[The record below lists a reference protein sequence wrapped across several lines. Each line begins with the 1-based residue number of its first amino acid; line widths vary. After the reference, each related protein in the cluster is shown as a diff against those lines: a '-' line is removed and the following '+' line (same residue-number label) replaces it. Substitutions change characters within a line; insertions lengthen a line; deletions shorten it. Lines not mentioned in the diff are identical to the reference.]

1 MNGRPARFAALDVM
15 RGLTIA
21 LMIVVNTPG
30 SWAHVYPP
38 LLHAKWHGLTP
49 TDLVFPFF
57 LFIVG
62 AALAFA
68 HPTGS
73 FPLRR
78 VLERTLTLFLL
89 GLLLNAFPFVRQDW
103 DFSTL
108 RIMGVLQRIA
118 LCYGGAAWLAFR
130 LPHRLSAVQAGL
142 LGGYAALMWLAGGD
156 AWSLQEN
163 LARKLDLL
171 LLGESHLYQGL
182 GLPFDPEGLLS
193 TLPALSTTL
202 FGLQCA
208 QSLRAAQPNQTQALL
223 LRQATLAL
231 AGLALAWLIPLN
243 KALWTPSYVLLCA
256 GLAGSLLLLLH
267 HGMNFWPRAWFW
279 WPWQIYGTNSIFVF
293 VFSGLWVK
301 VLIRCSFT
309 LENQPINGYNYLY
322 QTVFLPLATPLNAS
336 LLFAL
341 AHGFGWWLVLYELN
355 RRNIHL
361 RV

>member
-1 MNGRPARFAALDVM
+1 MSGTAPRFPALDVM

-21 LMIVVNTPG
+21 FMIVVNTPG

-62 AALAFA
+62 AALAFRPA
-68 HPTGS
+68 GPL
-73 FPLRR
+73 PLRR
-78 VLERTLTLFLL
+78 VLERTLTLFTL

-118 LCYGGAAWLAFR
+118 LCYGGTAWLAFR

-156 AWSLQEN
+156 AWSLQGN
-163 LARKLDLL
+163 LARQLDLL

-208 QSLRAAQPNQTQALL
+208 QSLRAAPPAQTQALL
-223 LRQATLAL
+223 LRQATHAL

-243 KALWTPSYVLLCA
+243 KALWTPSYVLLSA

-267 HGMNFWPRAWFW
+267 HGLNSWPKAWFW

-301 VLIRCSFT
+301 VLIRTSFT

-322 QTVFLPLATPLNAS
+322 QTVFLPLASPTNAS
-336 LLFAL
+336 LFFAL
-341 AHGFGWWLVLYELN
+341 AHGIGWWLVLYELN